1 MRIIISPAKKMNDNG
16 DTLEYHQMPRFM
28 RETENLLNYLKTLNY
43 TELKS
48 IWKCND
54 SIAEQ
59 NYHRIQNMDLYKNL
73 TPAILSYEGI
83 QYKYMAPAVF
93 EEGQLGYL
101 EEHLRILSGFYGILR
116 PFDGVTP
123 YRLEMQAVLKNWN
136 TKSLYQFWQ
145 DNLAKD
151 LLSQS
156 DCIVNL
162 ASKEYSKGISPYLK
176 KGTKFITCAFVE
188 EHNGKMMEK
197 GTYAKM
203 ARGEMVRFMA
213 EENIKNI
220 EGLKSFNRLNYAFVP
235 ERSNESIYVFI
246 KKMVR
251 DETGAIE

>member
-1 MRIIISPAKKMNDNG
+1 MRRTKEKNMRIIISPAKKMNENW
-16 DTLEYHQMPRFM
+16 DTLQHHQMPCFIKK
-28 RETENLLNYLKTLNY
+28 TEHLLDYLRTLSY
-43 TELKS
+43 TELKF

-59 NYHRIQNMDLYKNL
+59 NYHRIQHMDLYKNI

-93 EEGQLGYL
+93 EEGHLEYL

-123 YRLEMQAVLKNWN
+123 YRLEMQAVLKNC
-136 TKSLYQFWQ
+136 TIKSLYQFWQ
-145 DNLAKD
+145 ESLANE

-162 ASKEYSKGISPYLK
+162 ASKEYSRCITPYLK
-176 KGTKFITCAFVE
+176 KDTKFITCAFVE
-188 EHNGKMMEK
+188 EHNGKMIEK

-213 EENIKNI
+213 EKNIKHI
-220 EGLKSFNRLNYAFVP
+220 EGLKSFNRLNYAFAP
-235 ERSNESIYVFI
+235 ERSNKNTYTFV
-246 KKMVR
+246 KK
-251 DETGAIE
+251 